1 MRVAEHHDA
10 ILMYM
15 RTTVSLDD
23 DVTAEINRVRREEG
37 LGLSTVVNQLI
48 RQGIS
53 STSKAPR
60 YVHRSAP
67 LDMRLDVTNIGDV
80 LEILDES

>member
-1 MRVAEHHDA
+1 
-10 ILMYM
+10 MYM

-53 STSKAPR
+53 STREAPT
-60 YVHRSAP
+60 YVHRSA
-67 LDMRLDVTNIGDV
+67 RLGLRVDVTNIGDV